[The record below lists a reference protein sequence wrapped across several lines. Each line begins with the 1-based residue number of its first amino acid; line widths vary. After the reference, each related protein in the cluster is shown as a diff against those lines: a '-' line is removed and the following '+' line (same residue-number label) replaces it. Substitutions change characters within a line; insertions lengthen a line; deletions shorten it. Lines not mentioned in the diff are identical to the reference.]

1 MNKKILCSTT
11 ALVAAGLM
19 AGGAQAADPVE
30 VGISGNM
37 QHWFGY
43 TTGGVDG
50 DGLKHNEW
58 GHTTNNEVHFRG
70 ATTLDNGIRFAVRIE
85 LEGEVSGDTIDQQF
99 VTISGGFGQLEIGS
113 INTAAY
119 RMSNWTASPGIGIN
133 SGWLS
138 AIVPGW
144 GGFRRPLGTTHIDI
158 GNDDFVISYFTPR
171 WAGFQVGASFQPDA
185 GAVAGTTAAATGVT
199 TAGNP
204 VRGTGSDTAAL
215 QSETD
220 NFHNGVT
227 VGVNYVE
234 NWGGLDVAI
243 ATGYYRQDQAEGIDA
258 GDFLNI
264 ETDPVEG
271 FSVTTNFGFG
281 SFILGAGYAEL
292 WEGQVVGASRCTS
305 VGSAP
310 AAGGNGTF
318 GCLAGAAGDTTEGYS
333 WDVDLSYGSGPWRAG
348 VHFIHGEEEGRRDNP
363 DNRTQDS
370 FKVGFSYTLGPG
382 ISTDLSYIYTHIG
395 AEGSQQRVDQTAGN
409 NLIQVPPA
417 NITGGP
423 VFDSEAHAAVWG
435 IRVGF

>member
-1 MNKKILCSTT
+1 MSKKYLYGTS
-11 ALVAAGLM
+11 ALVAAGLA
-19 AGGAQAADPVE
+19 AGTAHGADPVE
-30 VGISGNM
+30 LNLSGNM
-37 QHWFGY
+37 QYWFGY

-50 DGLKHNEW
+50 NGLKQNEW
-58 GHTTNNEVHFRG
+58 AHTTNNEVHFRG

-99 VTISGGFGQLEIGS
+99 MTISGGFGQIEIGS

-144 GGFRRPLGTTHIDI
+144 GGFRRPLGTTHLDI

-171 WAGFQVGASFQPDA
+171 FAGFQVGASFQPDSGA
-185 GAVAGTTAAATGVT
+185 GAA
-199 TAGNP
+199 
-204 VRGTGSDTAAL
+204 GTGSDTAATG
-215 QSETD
+215 SESTA
-220 NFHNGVT
+220 FHNGVT

-243 ATGYYRQDQAEGIDA
+243 AGGYYRQDQPENIDA
-258 GDFLNI
+258 ADFTYGL
-264 ETDPVEG
+264 ETDEVEG

-281 SFILGAGYAEL
+281 GFILGGGYAEL
-292 WEGQVVGASRCTS
+292 WEGRVTGASACTS
-305 VGSAP
+305 SGTSPFAP
-310 AAGGNGTF
+310 TTNGTIVCQ
-318 GCLAGAAGDTTEGYS
+318 GGVAGDTTEGYS

-348 VHFIHGEEEGRRDNP
+348 VHFIHGEEEGNRDNP

-382 ISTDLSYIYTHIG
+382 ISTDISYVYTHIG
-395 AEGSQQRVDQTAGN
+395 AEGSANANDQTSG
-409 NLIQVPPA
+409 ITTVGTPPA
-417 NITGGP
+417 NGAA
-423 VFDSEAHAAVWG
+423 FDSEAHAAVWG
-435 IRVGF
+435 INVRF